1 MKRLSALTLF
11 MLLGFAG
18 LVSAA
23 EVDRKIS
30 ADADGTVDIEM
41 ISGEIRVIG
50 GSGTEVHVTGTI
62 NERYETLEIDG
73 SGKRTSIEV
82 EIDDDR
88 GSRGPSADLTIRV
101 PAGSDLSIETISSTV
116 EIKDVRG
123 EITVEVI
130 SGELTIE
137 GDDLTVSAATVSGR
151 IEILGGMLRE
161 ADIETVSGSIR
172 VEGELDRKGDFDF
185 EIFSGDVTLLLP
197 SSTSAEFDISTFSG
211 TIDNDFGPGPTTS
224 ELLPSKSLSFSLGSG
239 DASVSVESFQGNVRL
254 KKQR

>member
-1 MKRLSALTLF
+1 MKRISILTLF

-18 LVSAA
+18 LVWAA
-23 EVDRKIS
+23 EVDRKIT

-41 ISGEIRVIG
+41 IAGRIQVVG
-50 GSGTEVHVTGTI
+50 GSAGEVHVTGTI
-62 NERYETLEIDG
+62 NERYETLQLEG

-101 PAGSDLSIETISSTV
+101 PSRSNLSIETISSNV
-116 EIKDVRG
+116 SISDVSG
-123 EITVEVI
+123 ELSIEVI
-130 SGELTIE
+130 SGELTIR
-137 GDDLTVSAATVSGR
+137 GDDLTVSAATVSGA
-151 IEILGGMLRE
+151 IEILGGKLRE
-161 ADIETVSGSIR
+161 AEIETVSGSIR
-172 VEGELDRKGDFDF
+172 VEGELDRDGDFDF

-211 TIDNDFGPGPTTS
+211 NIDNDFGPGPTTS

-239 DASVSVESFQGNVRL
+239 DASVSVESFQGNVWL
-254 KKQR
+254 KKR